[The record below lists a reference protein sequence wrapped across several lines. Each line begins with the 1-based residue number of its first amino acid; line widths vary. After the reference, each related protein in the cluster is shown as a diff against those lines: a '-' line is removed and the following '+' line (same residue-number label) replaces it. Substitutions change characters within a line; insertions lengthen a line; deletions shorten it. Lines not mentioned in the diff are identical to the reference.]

1 MCTKPGISSRPI
13 HNCVT
18 KKNAKKKVKTR
29 KKIAEIKKAAGLA
42 PGGLIAKPE
51 FRSVGTD

>member
-18 KKNAKKKVKTR
+18 KKNM
-29 KKIAEIKKAAGLA
+29 KKAAGLA
-42 PGGLIAKPE
+42 PGGLIAKPG
-51 FRSVGTD
+51 FRSVED